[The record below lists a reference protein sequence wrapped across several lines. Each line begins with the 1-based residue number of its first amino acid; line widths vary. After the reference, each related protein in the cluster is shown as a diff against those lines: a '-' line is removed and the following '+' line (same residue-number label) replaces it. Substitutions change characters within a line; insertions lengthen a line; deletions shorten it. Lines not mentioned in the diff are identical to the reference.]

1 MCPSI
6 SLDFYVVFTR
16 RKKPFYSSVFSW
28 LSISQ
33 SPWCFLSLS
42 DSHEDHAGSHVQ
54 ASNRTGD
61 PHVHIKNSQE
71 PPHGT
76 GSQLRSV
83 IIQTNL
89 TSDRVEDY
97 SSPSFQ
103 FSLLFLFFV
112 FGLMTSTPHHLSS
125 LCLTCD
131 SHYTDTG
138 CLIHSTS
145 WRDRVYVFVRG
156 CAWILFAIYL
166 SCLCGL
172 TERIRHSL
180 FFYIHVMQYDTST
193 LLSCIFPFSFLLIY
207 SHVNTYFANIVSA
220 GSVGGAALYC
230 KYLLNL
236 AIELRPWWWQ
246 RHKLMPDIIK
256 RGMSYVSEMLGLDVL
271 SE

>member
-1 MCPSI
+1 M
-6 SLDFYVVFTR
+6 
-16 RKKPFYSSVFSW
+16 
-28 LSISQ
+28 
-33 SPWCFLSLS
+33 
-42 DSHEDHAGSHVQ
+42 
-54 ASNRTGD
+54 
-61 PHVHIKNSQE
+61 
-71 PPHGT
+71 
-76 GSQLRSV
+76 
-83 IIQTNL
+83 
-89 TSDRVEDY
+89 EDY
-97 SSPSFQ
+97 SSLSFQ

-112 FGLMTSTPHHLSS
+112 FGLMTPTPHHLSS
-125 LCLTCD
+125 LCLTCN
-131 SHYTDTG
+131 SHYIDTG

-145 WRDRVYVFVRG
+145 WRDRVYVFVCG

-220 GSVGGAALYC
+220 DGGAALYC

-246 RHKLMPDIIK
+246 RHNLMPDIIK
-256 RGMSYVSEMLGLDVL
+256 RGTSYVSEMLGLDVL